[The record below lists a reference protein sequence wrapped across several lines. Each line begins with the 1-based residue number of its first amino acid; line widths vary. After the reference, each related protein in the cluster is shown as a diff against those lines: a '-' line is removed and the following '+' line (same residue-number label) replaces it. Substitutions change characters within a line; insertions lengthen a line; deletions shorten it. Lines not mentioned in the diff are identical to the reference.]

1 MGRRLRPGISM
12 LFPFALQTGAREAP
26 AAVTEQAV
34 DSVTTPAPTA
44 EEESTGG
51 EPLPDAAAPSPEGI
65 MAKAGS
71 ENFPVASRL
80 LPGRLRRH
88 LLAIYGFARLVDD
101 IGDEATGDRLALL
114 DALERDLDR
123 LYAGETPHNQLV
135 RRLGPTVR
143 ECAIPPEPFRRLIA
157 ANRQDQVVTTYA
169 TFDDLLAYCELS
181 ANPVGHLVLHVV
193 GRATPVRLRLS
204 DRICTGLQLTEHWQ
218 DVSEDLA
225 RGRVYIPQEDLERF
239 GCSPDDLRRRPAS
252 PAFRALMSFEVTRA
266 RELLHDGGPLVRAL
280 RGHPRLAVA
289 GFVAGGRAAL
299 DAIERA
305 GCDVMGGAPRPSRGR
320 QVVELG
326 KVLAEARGW
335 TTA

>member
-101 IGDEATGDRLALL
+101 IGDEATGDRLALP
-114 DALERDLDR
+114 DALETEVDR
-123 LYAGETPHNQLV
+123 VYDGEPEHPLM
-135 RRLGPTVR
+135 RRLAATVR
-143 ECAIPPEPFRRLIA
+143 ACDISPDPLRALIA
-157 ANRQDQVVTTYA
+157 ANRQDQAVHEYEPI
-169 TFDDLLAYCELS
+169 DDLLAYCELS
-181 ANPVGHLVLHVV
+181 ANPVGHLVLQVF
-193 GRATPVRLRLS
+193 GAATPERLRLS
-204 DRICTGLQLTEHWQ
+204 DAVCSGLQLTEHWQ
-218 DVSEDLA
+218 DVAEDLA
-225 RGRVYIPQEDLERF
+225 RGRVYLPAQDMRRF
-239 GCSPDDLRRRPAS
+239 G
-252 PAFRALMSFEVTRA
+252 
-266 RELLHDGGPLVRAL
+266 
-280 RGHPRLAVA
+280 
-289 GFVAGGRAAL
+289 
-299 DAIERA
+299 
-305 GCDVMGGAPRPSRGR
+305 
-320 QVVELG
+320 
-326 KVLAEARGW
+326 
-335 TTA
+335 